1 MTPNQQGPLRG
12 SPDTFCQRKSL
23 CSFFG
28 AWFVLKTLP
37 IYEYNQ
43 FLLEAVPFTDILYYI
58 SLLLGQFL
66 LVGCICANVVI
77 RVIYVRILYPTRYY
91 YYLCM
96 YAGQSSESA
105 RIVQNMLVER
115 LTLKFL
121 VFKVNWNYKLIQ
133 IFERQKWKID
143 PATASYIK

>member
-1 MTPNQQGPLRG
+1 ML
-12 SPDTFCQRKSL
+12 SDMIFKSIFYFRIFIPKNIINFYKRRCHL
-23 CSFFG
+23 Q
-28 AWFVLKTLP
+28 
-37 IYEYNQ
+37 IYY
-43 FLLEAVPFTDILYYI
+43 TRYI

-77 RVIYVRILYPTRYY
+77 RVIYVRMLYPTRYYY

-115 LTLKFL
+115 LTMKFL

-133 IFERQKWKID
+133 IFERQKSKID
-143 PATASYIK
+143 PASYIK

>member
-28 AWFVLKTLP
+28 AWFVLNTLP

-77 RVIYVRILYPTRYY
+77 RVIYVRIYY
-91 YYLCM
+91 TKRTTYVRW
-96 YAGQSSESA
+96 A
-105 RIVQNMLVER
+105 I
-115 LTLKFL
+115 
-121 VFKVNWNYKLIQ
+121 I
-133 IFERQKWKID
+133 
-143 PATASYIK
+143 